1 MPTIVA
7 LGAVHWLCQKD
18 SVAATWDLNVFAGG
32 LFSVNGS
39 LLGWYKHVH
48 PTYIPNSKSFRNRVI
63 YIYMHK
69 LHKCSACFNRFVLHL
84 ASLSARS
91 VLGAA
96 RSSLGAF
103 SEAHFRKRCS
113 ISACKC
119 AVRSGE
125 LTEHLRGTT

>member
-63 YIYMHK
+63 YIYI
-69 LHKCSACFNRFVLHL
+69 CISCTNVLRVSIALFYTWPPYRHV
-84 ASLSARS
+84 ASWGPPGAVSGLS
-91 VLGAA
+91 
-96 RSSLGAF
+96 
-103 SEAHFRKRCS
+103 RKH
-113 ISACKC
+113 ISAS
-119 AVRSGE
+119 AAAFLPASVRFGAGS
-125 LTEHLRGTT
+125 